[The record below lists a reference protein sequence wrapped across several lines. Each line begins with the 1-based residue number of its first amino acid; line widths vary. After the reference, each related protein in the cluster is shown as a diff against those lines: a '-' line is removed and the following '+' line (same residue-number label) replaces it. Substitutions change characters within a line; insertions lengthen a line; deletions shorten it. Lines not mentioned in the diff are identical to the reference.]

1 MSNFEKKLE
10 DASEEDLRRWINEQ
24 DFRVVPLAS
33 DELTR
38 RILKKLQKT
47 IQDLDKNTMR
57 YSRRLIDLTLLLF
70 FVAFCQVLLSIM
82 TVPLTWF
89 GRILLWLIVLYGIYF
104 ITRLITE
111 KKGS

>member
-24 DFRVVPLAS
+24 DFRVVPLVS

-38 RILKKLQKT
+38 RSLKRLQKT

-57 YSRRLIDLTLLLF
+57 YSRRLIDLTILLF
-70 FVAFCQVLLSIM
+70 FVAFCQVFISIM
-82 TVPLTWF
+82 TVPLTWLA
-89 GRILLWLIVLYGIYF
+89 RILLGMIVLYSIYF
-104 ITRLITE
+104 ITRRIIE
-111 KKGS
+111 KKN

>member
-38 RILKKLQKT
+38 RSLKRLQKT

-57 YSRRLIDLTLLLF
+57 YSRRLIDLTILLF
-70 FVAFCQVLLSIM
+70 FVAFCQVLISIM
-82 TVPLTWF
+82 AVPLTWLA
-89 GRILLWLIVLYGIYF
+89 RILLGMIVLYSIYF
-104 ITRLITE
+104 ITRRIIE
-111 KKGS
+111 KKN